1 MVTLAPLPSEMV
13 TGKWAVTDVD
23 VEDDELVPHAMSVI
37 PMAAAAGH
45 LM

>member
-1 MVTLAPLPSEMV
+1 MV
-13 TGKWAVTDVD
+13 TGNRAVTDVD
-23 VEDDELVPHAMSVI
+23 TLDDELVPHAMSVI